1 MPEYA
6 RIRGSR
12 RQLWF
17 GGLVLLVL
25 SAAANMASPLYPLL
39 QETYGMS
46 ETTMTGLYATY
57 VLSCLPSL
65 LLFGSAADAF
75 GRKPVL
81 LAAIG
86 LVVLGTAGFG
96 LNTLGTAGLFA
107 GRALVGIG
115 LGLGTG
121 AGIALM
127 VEASPARR
135 VWLGS
140 TFATISFVL
149 GSGLGPILAGV
160 LAEFSAVPLIL
171 PFIIMVAAMAIVMVL
186 IALMPLHRPFTRQR
200 WRPTWPSVP
209 GPMRTSFNIAALTG
223 FVGWTALGLFLALL
237 PSMAQSVLPKSGTL
251 SAGVIVGSVLV
262 VSAASQLA
270 APKLRPRA
278 AQTLGLTLMGL
289 GAALLLSSNLPSIGP
304 HAVTRAAGDR
314 RRGHRDRTRSELLGS
329 QP

>member
-1 MPEYA
+1 SAETKEVRMPEYA

-17 GGLVLLVL
+17 GGLVLLER
-25 SAAANMASPLYPLL
+25 SAAANMASALYPLL
-39 QETYGMS
+39 QETYGMP
-46 ETTMTGLYATY
+46 ETTNTGPDDTY
-57 VLSCLPSL
+57 ELSRLPTPPL
-65 LLFGSAADAF
+65 DGPAADAF
-75 GRKPVL
+75 GRTPVL

-149 GSGLGPILAGV
+149 GSGL
-160 LAEFSAVPLIL
+160 
-171 PFIIMVAAMAIVMVL
+171 
-186 IALMPLHRPFTRQR
+186 
-200 WRPTWPSVP
+200 
-209 GPMRTSFNIAALTG
+209 
-223 FVGWTALGLFLALL
+223 
-237 PSMAQSVLPKSGTL
+237 
-251 SAGVIVGSVLV
+251 
-262 VSAASQLA
+262 
-270 APKLRPRA
+270 
-278 AQTLGLTLMGL
+278 
-289 GAALLLSSNLPSIGP
+289 
-304 HAVTRAAGDR
+304 
-314 RRGHRDRTRSELLGS
+314 
-329 QP
+329 